1 MEVNP
6 EQPVNNLKAN
16 APFGV
21 AARRHRRQ
29 NGPMD
34 DVKLKALALVCT
46 LTPSPKPSSSELLAR
61 QVIQQLGSQGVE
73 CDLIRVVDHDIKPGV
88 LTDMGDGDEWPRI
101 REQILASDILVLA
114 TPIWLG
120 HPASLAQKVLER
132 LDAELS
138 ETDGR
143 GRPSM
148 YDKVA
153 LVAVVGNEDGA
164 HHVTAELY
172 QGLGDVGFSI
182 PAQGSTYWVGEAMH
196 GTDFQDLPET
206 PEVTATTTATSA
218 RNAVH
223 LASSLKKMPYP
234 AG

>member
-1 MEVNP
+1 MNANP

-16 APFGV
+16 VPFRV
-21 AARRHRRQ
+21 AARGHRRQ

-34 DVKLKALALVCT
+34 GAKLKALALVCT

-61 QVIQQLGSQGVE
+61 QVIQQLSSQGVE

-88 LTDMGDGDEWPRI
+88 QTDMGDGDEWPRI

-138 ETDGR
+138 ETDGQ

-182 PAQGSTYWVGEAMH
+182 PAQGSTYWV
-196 GTDFQDLPET
+196 
-206 PEVTATTTATSA
+206 
-218 RNAVH
+218 
-223 LASSLKKMPYP
+223 
-234 AG
+234 

>member
-1 MEVNP
+1 M
-6 EQPVNNLKAN
+6 L
-16 APFGV
+16 
-21 AARRHRRQ
+21 R
-29 NGPMD
+29 
-34 DVKLKALALVCT
+34 ALALNCT
-46 LTPSPKPSSSELLAR
+46 LKPSPGESSGQLMAQQVLDALAEHD
-61 QVIQQLGSQGVE
+61 VTGEQL
-73 CDLIRVVDHDIKPGV
+73 RVVDFDVRPGV
-88 LTDMGDGDEWPRI
+88 ETDMGDGDEWPRI

-120 HPASLAQKVLER
+120 HPASRAQKVLER

-138 ETDGR
+138 ETDGQS
-143 GRPSM
+143 RPSM

-223 LASSLKKMPYP
+223 LAASLKKMPYP
-234 AG
+234 TG

>member
-1 MEVNP
+1 ME
-6 EQPVNNLKAN
+6 ET
-16 APFGV
+16 
-21 AARRHRRQ
+21 
-29 NGPMD
+29 
-34 DVKLKALALVCT
+34 KLNALALVCT

-61 QVIQQLGSQGVE
+61 QVITQLSRQDVDCE
-73 CDLIRVVDHDIKPGV
+73 LLRVVDHDVKPGV
-88 LTDMGDGDEWPRI
+88 QTDMGEGDAWPSI
-101 REQILASDILVLA
+101 RAKVLQADILVLA

-120 HPASLAQKVLER
+120 HPASLAQRVLER

-138 ETDGR
+138 ETDEA

-148 YDKVA
+148 FDKVA

-172 QGLGDVGFSI
+172 QGLADVGFSI

-196 GTDFQDLPET
+196 GTDFQDLQET
-206 PEVTATTTATSA
+206 PDVTATTTATAA

-223 LASSLKKMPYP
+223 LARLLRRGPYP
-234 AG
+234 AQV

>member
-1 MEVNP
+1 
-6 EQPVNNLKAN
+6 
-16 APFGV
+16 
-21 AARRHRRQ
+21 
-29 NGPMD
+29 
-34 DVKLKALALVCT
+34 
-46 LTPSPKPSSSELLAR
+46 
-61 QVIQQLGSQGVE
+61 
-73 CDLIRVVDHDIKPGV
+73 
-88 LTDMGDGDEWPRI
+88 MGDGDEWPRI

-138 ETDGR
+138 ETDGQ

-172 QGLGDVGFSI
+172 QGLGDVRPQRRASGIHPEENAVSRELKKLSRSD
-182 PAQGSTYWVGEAMH
+182 PKARQRRPLTNDTGRSRRLGEAL
-196 GTDFQDLPET
+196 G
-206 PEVTATTTATSA
+206 
-218 RNAVH
+218 
-223 LASSLKKMPYP
+223 P
-234 AG
+234 AGVLFTRTFDEVLKTLRLYFVN

>member
-1 MEVNP
+1 
-6 EQPVNNLKAN
+6 
-16 APFGV
+16 
-21 AARRHRRQ
+21 
-29 NGPMD
+29 MD

-88 LTDMGDGDEWPRI
+88 QTDMGDGDEWPRI
-101 REQILASDILVLA
+101 REQILGSDILVLA

-138 ETDGR
+138 ETDGQS
-143 GRPSM
+143 RPSM

-223 LASSLKKMPYP
+223 LAASLKKMPYP
-234 AG
+234 TG